1 MSTTENSQPQV
12 PIYKDQN
19 STSYFAE
26 VNMTLP
32 QVDIDP
38 SATYYI
44 QCKYQNDLS
53 GCRPVLHTY
62 HI

>member
-1 MSTTENSQPQV
+1 MSTTEPSQPQV

-26 VNMTLP
+26 VNMILP
-32 QVDIDP
+32 ADNIAP

-44 QCKYQNDLS
+44 QCKYQNVLS
-53 GCRPVLHTY
+53 GCRPVLHTD
-62 HI
+62 HT